1 MLIEAASTVSLAA
14 WLYLLLGRGAYWRM
28 QVGSASWPVPR
39 ETVSG
44 GAGFSLRRA
53 SAREGGRSRSAC
65 QTCSVAAVI
74 PARNE
79 ALLVRA
85 AIASLAKLDY
95 SGPFHIILVDD
106 ASDDGTAHA
115 ARSAA
120 PPDMLTVL
128 GGAPLPK
135 GWTGKLWAVSQGVE
149 QAKSLSPEYLL
160 LTDADVVHA
169 PDCLERLVA
178 RAEEGYD
185 LVSWMVALRC
195 QSLAERALIP
205 AFVYFFLL
213 LYPPAW
219 TSSPRMRT
227 AGAAGGCLLIRRQTL
242 ERIGGLAG
250 IRGELIDDCALARA
264 VKDAGG
270 RVWLGLSTESQSLR
284 EYRTFRELG
293 LMISRTAFTQLNY
306 SPILLLAT
314 LAGLALTFF
323 VPMLAAIRGNPAGM
337 IAWALMAATYL
348 PALRLYR
355 RSLLWAPLLPLVAAF
370 YAGATIH
377 SAWASWRGAG
387 GMWKGRVAPR

>member
-1 MLIEAASTVSLAA
+1 MLIEAAGTVSLAA
-14 WLYLLLGRGAYWRM
+14 WLYLLLGRGGYWRM
-28 QVGSASWPVPR
+28 QVGPASWPVNR
-39 ETVSG
+39 EPVSG

-53 SAREGGRSRSAC
+53 SARQGGASPSAC
-65 QTCSVAAVI
+65 QTSSVAAVI
-74 PARNE
+74 PA
-79 ALLVRA
+79 
-85 AIASLAKLDY
+85 
-95 SGPFHIILVDD
+95 
-106 ASDDGTAHA
+106 GTADA

-128 GGAPLPK
+128 GGAPLSK
-135 GWTGKLWAVSQGVE
+135 GWTGKLWAVSQGIE

-160 LTDADVVHA
+160 LADADVVHA
-169 PDCLERLVA
+169 PDCLEKLVA

-195 QSLAERALIP
+195 ESRAERALIP

-219 TSSPRMRT
+219 TSNPRMRT

-242 ERIGGLAG
+242 ERIGGLAC
-250 IRGELIDDCALARA
+250 IRGELIDDCALARV

-270 RVWLGLSTESQSLR
+270 RVWLGLSTESRSIR

-293 LMISRTAFTQLNY
+293 AMISRTAFTQLNY

-323 VPMLAAIRGNPAGM
+323 VPILAAIRGNPAGVV
-337 IAWALMAATYL
+337 AWALMAAMYM

>member
-1 MLIEAASTVSLAA
+1 MLIEAAGTVSLAA
-14 WLYLLLGRGAYWRM
+14 WLYLLLGRGGYWRM
-28 QVGSASWPVPR
+28 QVGPASWPVNR
-39 ETVSG
+39 EPVSG
-44 GAGFSLRRA
+44 GAGFSRRRA
-53 SAREGGRSRSAC
+53 SARQGGASPSAC
-65 QTCSVAAVI
+65 QTSSVAAVI

-79 ALLVRA
+79 ALVVRA
-85 AIASLAKLDY
+85 AIASLAALDY
-95 SGPFHIILVDD
+95 SGPFHSILVDD
-106 ASDDGTAHA
+106 ASDDGTADA

-128 GGAPLPK
+128 RSAPLPK

-149 QAKSLSPEYLL
+149 QAKRLSPEYLL

-169 PDCLERLVA
+169 PDCLEKLVT
-178 RAEEGYD
+178 RAEQGYD

-195 QSLAERALIP
+195 ESLAERALIP

-219 TSSPRMRT
+219 TSNPRMRT

-242 ERIGGLAG
+242 ERIGGLAC

-264 VKDAGG
+264 VKAAGR
-270 RVWLGLSTESQSLR
+270 RVWLGLSTESRSIR

-293 LMISRTAFTQLNY
+293 AMISRTAFTQLNY

-337 IAWALMAATYL
+337 VAWALMAAMYI

-377 SAWASWRGAG
+377 SAWASWHGAG